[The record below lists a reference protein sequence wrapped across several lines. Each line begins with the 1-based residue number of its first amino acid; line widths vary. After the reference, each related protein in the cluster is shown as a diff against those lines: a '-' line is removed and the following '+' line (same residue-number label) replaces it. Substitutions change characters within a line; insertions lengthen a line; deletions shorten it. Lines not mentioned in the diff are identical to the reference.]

1 MHSIALKFKK
11 KGMAYED
18 LCQVRR
24 RGCLPSTWHSLRQ
37 LWLWVQ
43 EGVGGLLRGAQ
54 KFDPSRSAKLST
66 YCYLWILRVR
76 EG

>member
-1 MHSIALKFKK
+1 MHSIALKFKGR
-11 KGMAYED
+11 GMAYED

-24 RGCLPSTWHSLRQ
+24 RGYLPSSWHSLRQ
-37 LWLWVQ
+37 LWVQ

-66 YCYLWILRVR
+66 YCYLWILRVS